1 MWFRVPQRFACARVL
16 VTCVIVGALA
26 LAPVLVA
33 AQTPAPSQPPRPRP
47 APAPKLK
54 PGQKPP
60 PPPPAPKV
68 TVVTEGKFPP
78 FNTLDAQGRPAGFE
92 IDLVN
97 AICQRA
103 KLDCRIVTA
112 KWDEVIPGLL
122 DKRYDIAVASLQITS
137 ERRKY
142 IAFSRRYYTTPA
154 AFVTAR
160 GALPVDGAPALL
172 RGKTVGVQR
181 ATTFTDYLERAFRK
195 TITLRQFPSADEARR
210 ELAAGKLDAVLG
222 DKVVLWKWLESP
234 EGACCAFFGQDV
246 KDTRTLGEGIGAGF
260 RKDDLKLRE
269 AFNKALA
276 ETIADGGYKKIADRY
291 FPFPIY

>member
-16 VTCVIVGALA
+16 VTYVIVGALA

-195 TITLRQFPSADEARR
+195 TIKLRQFPSADEARR

>member
-195 TITLRQFPSADEARR
+195 TIKLRQFPSADEARR